1 MRPRLSLVLPAVP
14 GGVPRARDAV
24 TDLCERLGLEHG
36 LADDVRLAVTEA
48 CTNCVLH
55 SHVLGEAP
63 HPTFVLDAHLDD
75 DELVVVVRDFGAG
88 FARTSASGAGLG
100 LGMQL
105 IERVCESSQVSSR
118 PGGGTRVAMHFDI
131 PPERARVPAVVN
143 SLRLGADEVGVV
155 RGLQSGTNHRASDD
169 PVWSALKDAGLVR
182 RKGRDVH
189 VWTLTMRGR
198 LYRTD

>member
-1 MRPRLSLVLPAVP
+1 MLPHSSLVLPAVP
-14 GGVPRARDAV
+14 GGVPRARQAV
-24 TDLCERLGLEHG
+24 TDLCERLGLERA

-55 SHVLGEAP
+55 SHVVGEAP

-88 FARTSASGAGLG
+88 LARATASRAGLG
-100 LGMQL
+100 LGMKL
-105 IERVCESSQVSSR
+105 IAQVCESSEVSSQ
-118 PGGGTRVAMHFDI
+118 PEGGTRVAMRFDI
-131 PPERARVPAVVN
+131 PPEKARVPAVVN
-143 SLRLGADEVGVV
+143 SLRLGEDELAAV
-155 RGLQSGTNHRASDD
+155 RVLQAGTSHRAWSD
-169 PVWSALKDAGLVR
+169 PVWNALKESGLVK
-182 RKGRDVH
+182 RKRRDVQ